1 MNIEYRAAKVEDAA
15 GIATVEVLT
24 QQIAYRHFLPAS
36 HLDTMSVSDRTQVW
50 YGFIQSDDPT
60 QVIVAA
66 HEERVIGW
74 MRIGKYSNPEMGY
87 IFDLFVLPDYWG
99 KGIGK
104 SLMYNVSQVFKE
116 NGHKAALLYAFEDN
130 MRSRRFYERLGW
142 SLDGRVYDKEISGVP
157 VRFLCYKLTLED

>member
-1 MNIEYRAAKVEDAA
+1 MNIEYRAAKVEDAT
-15 GIATVEVLT
+15 GIATVEVLA

-36 HLDTMSVSDRTQVW
+36 HLDNMSVSDRTQVW

-60 QVIVAA
+60 QIIVAA
-66 HEERVIGW
+66 HDERVIGW
-74 MRIGKYSNPEMGY
+74 MRIGKYRDPEMGY

-104 SLMYNVSQVFKE
+104 SLMYNASQVFKE
-116 NGHKAALLYAFEDN
+116 NGHKAALLYAFEEN